1 VSAVPSARKFALA
14 AGAVAMGPLVLPG
27 ALGAVAPPEDRQ
39 FPGVIHLAVDASD
52 IDRHIVQVHET
63 LTGVTPDTV
72 LLYPQWLPGVHA
84 PTGPIDRLA
93 GLSITANGAPVPW
106 TRDPVDVFAFHVQVP
121 ADAQSIDLTFQY
133 LSPTS
138 PRVGRLEMNQSLM
151 IFDWNAA
158 VLYPAGYYSQQI
170 AVQPELTLPPG
181 WRSATALEQIGGAG
195 AHLQYKPVNL
205 DMLIDSPVY
214 AGLYLAQF
222 DLDPGAS
229 APVRLDIFAD
239 KPVFMGVRPDELA
252 AYRALVQQT
261 YRLFG
266 SHHFAHYDFLYS
278 LSDDVMQKGLE
289 HHQSTEVGASPNVF
303 LDWSRTGIEHDLLA
317 HEFVHSWNGKFR
329 RPADLWTA
337 NYNVPM
343 QGSLLW
349 VYEGQTQ
356 YWGQVLAGRAG
367 LRTRQ
372 QALDQLAMTA
382 AGCALQTGR
391 RWRPLSDTT
400 MDEILNPRH
409 PMSWRDYQ
417 RFEDYYND
425 GLLIWLDADTL
436 IRQRSH
442 GKHSLDDFARGF
454 FGIDDGSIEPVT
466 YTFDDVVA
474 ALKAVEPYDW
484 ATFLRERVDATDK
497 PAPLDGISRG
507 GYRLVFTDTPSDYNR
522 AADDQRRRHNQ
533 TFSIGLDIDAREG
546 TIVTVVWDS
555 PAFHANLIEGETI
568 LAVNGNPY
576 SGEALTDAI
585 RAAKGSSSPIELI
598 VRGEQRYRV
607 VDLDYHDGLRYPHL
621 ERDKPKQP
629 ALLDDIFNPRP
640 APSK

>member
-1 VSAVPSARKFALA
+1 MVSARKFALA
-14 AGAVAMGPLVLPG
+14 AGAVAMGPLVSSG
-27 ALGAVAPPEDRQ
+27 ALAAVAPPENRH
-39 FPGVIHLAVDASD
+39 FPGIIRLAVDASD

-84 PTGPIDRLA
+84 PTGPIERLA
-93 GLSITANGAPVPW
+93 GLNITANGTPVPW

-138 PRVGRLEMNQSLM
+138 PRVGRLEMDQSLM

-181 WRSATALEQIGGAG
+181 WRSATALEQMGGAG

-229 APVRLDIFAD
+229 APVHLDVFAD
-239 KPVFMGVRPDELA
+239 KPVFLGARPDELA
-252 AYRALVQQT
+252 AHRALVQQT

-382 AGCALQTGR
+382 ASCAVQTGR

-442 GKHSLDDFARGF
+442 GKRSLDDFARGF

-507 GYRLVFTDTPSDYNR
+507 GYRLLFTDTPSDYNR

-533 TFSIGLDIDAREG
+533 TFSVGLDIDARDG
-546 TIVTVVWDS
+546 MIVTVVWDS
-555 PAFHANLIEGETI
+555 PAFHAHLIEGETI

-621 ERDKPKQP
+621 ERDNPKQP